1 MGAGGRVCAT
11 LDRLGAK
18 SSRESVAVRDDRD
31 PVAIAGG
38 GIGGLACALALAQR
52 GFRTTVLEQAREFG
66 EAGVGLQVAP
76 NALSVLD
83 ALGVGARA
91 RRGALLIERM
101 LMMDAVSGETIVD
114 IPCGAE
120 FIERYGNPYAVAH
133 RADIHGAL
141 LEACRDHPLVELRT
155 RSRVIGFDQ
164 DDKGVIVKVACVAS
178 EDCEHLRAAAL
189 VGADGVQSR
198 IRQILI
204 DDGDPFPSGFMI
216 YRAVIPVA
224 EMPDDLQHPYP
235 TLWAG
240 HDTHVIYYPVR
251 GWTVFNFGATVR
263 IGDQPVDESTEAPLE
278 EALAACAGQHS
289 TPLRVMRAAGRFR
302 RWTIRRRDPVDN
314 WTRGAV
320 TLLGDGAHPMVQFIA
335 QGAAMALEDAICLAV
350 MVEESDGD
358 YAEAFRR
365 YQDIRIVRASRVQTM
380 SWMMDRLLHA
390 GGLERRVRNSIFAG
404 RTPGDSYARL
414 DWLYQPPE
422 YVRAPRKPL

>member
-1 MGAGGRVCAT
+1 MRH
-11 LDRLGAK
+11 DER
-18 SSRESVAVRDDRD
+18 

-52 GFRTTVLEQAREFG
+52 GFPSIVLEQAREFG
-66 EAGVGLQVAP
+66 EVGVGLQVAP

-83 ALGVGARA
+83 ALGVGDRA
-91 RRGALLIERM
+91 RRDALLIERM
-101 LMMDAVSGETIVD
+101 LMMDGVSGETIVD
-114 IPCGAE
+114 IPCGPE
-120 FIERYGNPYAVAH
+120 FIARYGNPYAVAH

-141 LEACRDHPLVELRT
+141 LDACRDHPLVQLRT

-164 DDKGVIVKVACVAS
+164 DADGVSVHVGAPTDAS
-178 EDCEHLRAAAL
+178 AGVSARADAAGAAPAFERVQAAAL

-204 DDGDPFPSGFMI
+204 GDGDPFPSGFMI

-224 EMPDDLQHPYP
+224 EMPADLQHPYP

-240 HDTHVIYYPVR
+240 HDTHIIYYPVR

-263 IGDQPVDESTEAPLE
+263 IHDRPVDESTEAPLD
-278 EALAACAGQHS
+278 EALAACAGQHP

-335 QGAAMALEDAICLAV
+335 QGAAMALEDALCLAV
-350 MVEESDGD
+350 MVEESAGD
-358 YAEAFRR
+358 FVEAFRR
-365 YQDIRIVRASRVQTM
+365 YQDIRIVRASRVQAM

-390 GGLERRVRNSIFAG
+390 GGVERRVRNSIFAG
-404 RTPGDSYARL
+404 RTPEDSYTRL
-414 DWLYQPPE
+414 DWLYQPPD
-422 YVRAPRKPL
+422 YVRAPRT